1 MTQSKNLLKKNNSIT
16 GMIDDNHNNLNY
28 RKIPFWSR
36 KERFNF
42 RAGFFPTPG
51 PGHYSI
57 NQKHNNNINCNWGL
71 NKLEVIN
78 LFKNHFITSAL
89 IKSK

>member
-16 GMIDDNHNNLNY
+16 GMIGDKYNLNY

-36 KERFNF
+36 KERFNI

-57 NQKHNNNINCNWGL
+57 NQKYNNNINCNWGL
-71 NKLEVIN
+71 NKLEVTNLCIN
-78 LFKNHFITSAL
+78 QFITSAL

>member
-1 MTQSKNLLKKNNSIT
+1 MIVDKNNI
-16 GMIDDNHNNLNY
+16 NY

-51 PGHYSI
+51 PGHYLI
-57 NQKHNNNINCNWGL
+57 NQKYNNNINCNWGL
-71 NKLEVIN
+71 NKLEV
-78 LFKNHFITSAL
+78 KNHLKNHLITSAL
-89 IKSK
+89 IK